1 MEKLTL
7 VQNLSLPLITA
18 GFDCLIKSQTGSGKT
33 LAYGIPLVQQLAA
46 VEPKIERSRG
56 TYAIII
62 CPTRELVVQSYEWFS
77 KLCYSFKRLVPGML
91 IGGEKRKSEKARIRK
106 GITILIATP
115 GRLIDHIGKT
125 DCLSLKNIQW

>member
-1 MEKLTL
+1 MPSLLTVL
-7 VQNLSLPLITA
+7 LSLPLNK
-18 GFDCLIKSQTGSGKT
+18 L
-33 LAYGIPLVQQLAA
+33 PLF
-46 VEPKIERSRG
+46 EPKIERSQG
-56 TYAIII
+56 TFAIII
-62 CPTRELVVQSYEWFS
+62 CPTRELVVQTYDWFV

>member
-46 VEPKIERSRG
+46 VEPKVVYSRVMSSG
-56 TYAIII
+56 
-62 CPTRELVVQSYEWFS
+62 LMW
-77 KLCYSFKRLVPGML
+77 L
-91 IGGEKRKSEKARIRK
+91 
-106 GITILIATP
+106 
-115 GRLIDHIGKT
+115 H
-125 DCLSLKNIQW
+125 

>member
-46 VEPKIERSRG
+46 VEPKVIYTGVMSSG
-56 TYAIII
+56 LAW
-62 CPTRELVVQSYEWFS
+62 P
-77 KLCYSFKRLVPGML
+77 
-91 IGGEKRKSEKARIRK
+91 
-106 GITILIATP
+106 
-115 GRLIDHIGKT
+115 
-125 DCLSLKNIQW
+125 

>member
-46 VEPKIERSRG
+46 VEPKVI
-56 TYAIII
+56 
-62 CPTRELVVQSYEWFS
+62 
-77 KLCYSFKRLVPGML
+77 YSGVMSSGRMSVIRP
-91 IGGEKRKSEKARIRK
+91 KS
-106 GITILIATP
+106 TFPVTLFF
-115 GRLIDHIGKT
+115 
-125 DCLSLKNIQW
+125 

>member
-46 VEPKIERSRG
+46 VEPKVI
-56 TYAIII
+56 
-62 CPTRELVVQSYEWFS
+62 
-77 KLCYSFKRLVPGML
+77 YSGVMSSGWM
-91 IGGEKRKSEKARIRK
+91 
-106 GITILIATP
+106 
-115 GRLIDHIGKT
+115 
-125 DCLSLKNIQW
+125 CLSD

>member
-46 VEPKIERSRG
+46 VEPK
-56 TYAIII
+56 
-62 CPTRELVVQSYEWFS
+62 VVY
-77 KLCYSFKRLVPGML
+77 
-91 IGGEKRKSEKARIRK
+91 
-106 GITILIATP
+106 
-115 GRLIDHIGKT
+115 
-125 DCLSLKNIQW
+125 

>member
-46 VEPKIERSRG
+46 VEPKVIYSGVMSSGRMWLDLLIKSVIRPSSKFSVTLFLFFKFYNFSTFTKNVSHIEV
-56 TYAIII
+56 
-62 CPTRELVVQSYEWFS
+62 PT
-77 KLCYSFKRLVPGML
+77 
-91 IGGEKRKSEKARIRK
+91 
-106 GITILIATP
+106 
-115 GRLIDHIGKT
+115 
-125 DCLSLKNIQW
+125 